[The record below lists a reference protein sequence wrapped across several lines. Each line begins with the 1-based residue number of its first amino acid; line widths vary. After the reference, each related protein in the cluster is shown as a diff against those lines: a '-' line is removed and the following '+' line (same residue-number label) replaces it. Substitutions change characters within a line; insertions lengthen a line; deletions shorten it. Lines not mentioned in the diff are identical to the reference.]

1 MNLALLQEALSG
13 EGTRATFQLLD
24 LPELWIVVLL
34 VIPGSFVLAW
44 ISYLGQ
50 GVELRRR
57 IVLAGLRAFAF
68 LLLFAILFRP
78 VFVERREEV
87 RPAEV
92 LVLVDDSASMLR
104 QDAYVGQERRRD
116 ALEELLGRAPEG
128 ARRIDLTRAALDK
141 VVLAQARERGYLAK
155 TYRFGETL
163 EPLADS
169 SALSGR
175 SNATALGAA
184 LSQALATHRGRHVT
198 DIIVL
203 SDGRNNS
210 GLPPEDVARNAASMG
225 IPVHT
230 IVVGDT
236 RPEKNALVEI
246 AEAPPSAL
254 EGDEI
259 EVSVRLVGRG
269 TPAGAR
275 TAVVLEEIDGEGRAL
290 PISEESAEL
299 SAAGARVVLIAPPVP
314 MEAGRSERRL
324 RVRVPVQPEETL
336 TDDNQVDFTV
346 RITPEKLRVLYV
358 DGYPRWEYRYLKN
371 LLLRSDQN
379 IQAQCFL
386 LSATPDF
393 VQESTKGVPALE
405 RVPTDRRA
413 LLENYDVVIL
423 GDVNPFRI
431 SADPRACDEFLSALQ
446 EFVERG
452 GGLISQAGEMDN
464 PRSFLGTPVEELLPI
479 VIDPTGLALGDAS
492 GEEFHGELE
501 APKAPH
507 EIVRLTSDVEENR
520 ALWEGQGGLRGFTWF
535 YPALRAKP
543 GAESLLRHPQAQ
555 NAAGK
560 HPLLVAGYF
569 PAGRT
574 LYIGID
580 STWMWR
586 YRFGDRFHERFWR
599 NALRWVALGRLKSG
613 DRRVQLDALRSRYD
627 LDERVVLEARVLDED
642 YRPGTA
648 TEVEARLEDPEGK
661 VTPLRL
667 ELVPERPGQYRV
679 SLEPERAGVYRAWI
693 ESEAGA
699 NGTQRSASTEFEVVL
714 PSRENNEP
722 APNPELMA
730 RLAQGSGG
738 IAMELSDL
746 RALEDA
752 LPGGEERRE
761 PLSSELDDI
770 WDSFSTLALAL
781 AFLCAEWILRKKWE
795 LV

>member
-1 MNLALLQEALSG
+1 MSLALLQEPLTS

-24 LPELWIVVLL
+24 LPELWVVVLL
-34 VIPGSFVLAW
+34 VIPGCLALAW
-44 ISYLGQ
+44 FSYLGQ
-50 GVELRRR
+50 GVPLARR
-57 IVLAGLRAFAF
+57 IALASLRGLAF

-78 VFVERREEV
+78 VFVERREEI

-104 QDAYVGQERRRD
+104 QDAYADQRKRRD

-128 ARRIDLTRAALDK
+128 ARRLDLTRAALDK
-141 VVLAQARERGYLAK
+141 EILPLARERGYQVK
-155 TYRFGETL
+155 TFRFGETL
-163 EPLADS
+163 EPLIDS
-169 SALSGR
+169 SGLSGR
-175 SNATALGAA
+175 ANATALGGA
-184 LSQALATHRGRHVT
+184 LSQALSANRGRHVT
-198 DIIVL
+198 DILVL
-203 SDGRNNS
+203 SDGRNNA
-210 GLPPEDVARNAASMG
+210 GLPPEDIARSAASMG

-246 AEAPPSAL
+246 AEAPQSAL

-275 TAVVLEEIDGEGRAL
+275 TSVVLEELDADGRSQ

-299 SAAGARVVLIAPPVP
+299 SAAGARVVLIAPPLP
-314 MEAGRSERRL
+314 MEEGKSERRL

-379 IQAQCFL
+379 IRAQCFL

-405 RVPTDRRA
+405 RVPTDRRT

-423 GDVNPFRI
+423 GDINPFRI
-431 SADPRACDEFLSALQ
+431 SPDPRACEEFLSALQ

-479 VIDPTGLALGDAS
+479 VIDPTGMALGDAS
-492 GEEFHGELE
+492 GEEFHGQLE
-501 APKAPH
+501 APKTPH
-507 EIVRLTSDVEENR
+507 EVVRLVSDNEQNR
-520 ALWEGQGGLRGFTWF
+520 ALWEGEAGLRGFTWF

-543 GAESLLRHPQAQ
+543 GAELLLRHPEAQ

-560 HPLLVAGYF
+560 YPLLVAGFF

-627 LDERVVLEARVLDED
+627 LDERVTLEARVLDED
-642 YRPGTA
+642 YRPSTA
-648 TEVEARLEDPEGK
+648 TEFEARLEDPDGK
-661 VTPLRL
+661 VQPIRMD
-667 ELVPERPGQYRV
+667 LVPNRPGQYRIG
-679 SLEPERAGVYRAWI
+679 LELERAGVYRAWV
-693 ESEAGA
+693 ENQG
-699 NGTQRSASTEFEVVL
+699 QRSASTEFELVL

-730 RLAQGSGG
+730 RVAKLSGG
-738 IAMELSDL
+738 LAMELTGLEQL
-746 RALEDA
+746 RTA

-770 WDSFSTLALAL
+770 WDSFGTLTLALAL
-781 AFLCAEWILRKKWE
+781 LCAEWILRKKWE